1 MIYKIY
7 TFQYEVS
14 WYDFRSIFDSFA
26 EENNSLQFLV
36 LGFWID
42 DIMATNGKGVLAS
55 KFWTSARAV
64 LLSILAVKVFMY
76 SKNSMGYLLK
86 QFGT

>member
-42 DIMATNGKGVLAS
+42 DIMATNGTGVLAS
-55 KFWTSARAV
+55 KF
-64 LLSILAVKVFMY
+64 
-76 SKNSMGYLLK
+76 
-86 QFGT
+86 